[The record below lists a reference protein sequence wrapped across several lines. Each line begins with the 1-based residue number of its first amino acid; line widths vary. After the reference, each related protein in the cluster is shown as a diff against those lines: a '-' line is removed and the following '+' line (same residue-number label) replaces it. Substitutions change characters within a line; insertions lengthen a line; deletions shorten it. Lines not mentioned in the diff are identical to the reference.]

1 MGHVAEVDGCRL
13 AYTVAGSGPP
23 VLMIQ
28 GVGVCGSGW
37 RPQVDGLADAFTC
50 LSFDNRGIGGSQ
62 PLPDGLTVTRMA
74 EDARAVMDAAGWES
88 AHVVGHSLGGLVAVA
103 LALEHRR
110 RVRSL
115 SLLCTFAD
123 GKAVAPLTFGMIW
136 FGMRSKVG
144 TRRMRR
150 RGFLRLVMP
159 KDALRRENPDALAAK
174 LGELFGHDIAGSPPI
189 VNKQLKA
196 MQGSNLVPRLGELAG
211 VPTLVLSGKHDLIA
225 PPKLGRQLA
234 EGIPGAR
241 YEEFAD
247 AAHGLPI
254 QFPER
259 TNDLLRG
266 HFAASDGR

>member
-1 MGHVAEVDGCRL
+1 MDGFAESDGCRL
-13 AYTVAGSGPP
+13 AYTVAGTGPP

-28 GVGVCGSGW
+28 GVGACGSAW
-37 RPQVDGLADAFTC
+37 RPQAAGLADGFTC
-50 LSFDNRGIGGSQ
+50 LTFDNRGLGGSR
-62 PLPDGLTVTRMA
+62 PLTGDLTVPRMA
-74 EDARAVMDAAGWES
+74 EDARAVMDAVGWES
-88 AHVVGHSLGGLVAVA
+88 AHIVGHSLGGLVAVA
-103 LALEHRR
+103 LALEHRP

-123 GKAVAPLTFGMIW
+123 GKAVAPLTPRMIW
-136 FGMRSKVG
+136 LGLRALVG

-159 KDALRRENPDALAAK
+159 KEALRREDPDELAAR
-174 LGELFGHDIAGSPPI
+174 LADLFGHDLAVQPRASGR
-189 VNKQLKA
+189 QLAA
-196 MQGSNLVPRLGELAG
+196 MRATNLVPRLGELAG
-211 VPTLVLSGKHDLIA
+211 VPTLVLSGARDLIA
-225 PPKLGRQLA
+225 PPTLGRQLA
-234 EGIPGAR
+234 AGIPGAR

-266 HFAASDGR
+266 HLAAGGGR